1 MAHFRSAAA
10 LAATVLALLAA
21 GCQKEKEPEAAAT
34 TTPAVESGK
43 CNREAAEALVGKD
56 KITDAEAM
64 QLTGATIVRQIKPG
78 DGVTMDFREERVTV
92 ETDPATGKITRAMC
106 G

>member
-1 MAHFRSAAA
+1 MLPIRHTAA

-34 TTPAVESGK
+34 TAVESGK

-64 QLTGATIVRQIKPG
+64 SLTGSTIVRQIKPG
-78 DGVTMDFREERVTV
+78 DGVTMDFREERVTI